1 MEGCGAGAA
10 TAAAMSASVPIIAL
24 WVLIALALFARRRSY
39 VMTSTSLLFI
49 TAALAAWFLLSY
61 LRLG

>member
-1 MEGCGAGAA
+1 
-10 TAAAMSASVPIIAL
+10 MSASVPIIAL